1 MLSRRSFSKLCGLS
15 TIPLFTGLEAIA
27 APETKS
33 VVLSRGF
40 FPHIIMPDIHQVF
53 TKTDKLEFP
62 LNLVGDESGIAN
74 ICPLMITTCIDYDS
88 KYKNRT
94 DIVDRCIEACAA
106 GLRNKIEK
114 EMLSLLFYAGLETG
128 IRRPWKWE
136 KTKWKLAKWT
146 EGEDL
151 KYRKFIMSPETIED
165 CSSGPNPSKY
175 LLCSDLLGKDQPSQ
189 QELLTKY
196 GQRFNGDICLRIDSS
211 KSDSIVLTHLASLPS
226 RIGFNTSFDFDP
238 KTLKVTEKPFRKSGR
253 ETISLAYF
261 CAMGILDYRSVTLFD
276 L

>member
-1 MLSRRSFSKLCGLS
+1 MLSRRSFAKLCGLS

-62 LNLVGDESGIAN
+62 LNLVGDKSGSAS
-74 ICPLMITTCIDYDS
+74 ICPAMITTYIDYNS

-94 DIVDRCIEACAA
+94 DIVDWCVEACAA

-114 EMLSLLFYAGLETG
+114 EMLSLLFCSGLETG

-136 KTKWKLAKWT
+136 KTKWKT
-146 EGEDL
+146 EGED
-151 KYRKFIMSPETIED
+151 RKFIMSPETIED

-175 LLCSDLLGKDQPSQ
+175 LLCSDLLGKDQPYQ
-189 QELLTKY
+189 RELLTKY
-196 GQRFNGDICLRIDSS
+196 GQKFNGDICLRIDSS

-226 RIGFNTSFDFDP
+226 RMGFNTSFDFDP
-238 KTLKVTEKPFRKSGR
+238 KTLKVTEKSFRKSGR

-261 CAMGILDYRSVTLFD
+261 CAMGVLDYRSVTLFD

>member
-1 MLSRRSFSKLCGLS
+1 MLSRRSFAKLCGLS

-53 TKTDKLEFP
+53 TKTDHLEFP
-62 LNLVGDESGIAN
+62 QHGSPFSVRLI
-74 ICPLMITTCIDYDS
+74 PTMTTAYIDYDS
-88 KYKNRT
+88 KHKNRT
-94 DIVDRCIEACAA
+94 DVVDLFIKMCAA
-106 GLRNKIEK
+106 VLRNKIEK
-114 EMLSLLFYAGLETG
+114 EMLSLLFCAGLETG
-128 IRRPWKWE
+128 IRRPWKFE
-136 KTKWKLAKWT
+136 KTKWKT
-146 EGEDL
+146 EGED
-151 KYRKFIMSPETIED
+151 RKFIMSPETIED
-165 CSSGPNPSKY
+165 CSCGPNPSKY
-175 LLCSDLLGKDQPSQ
+175 LFCSDLLGKDQPSQ

-196 GQRFNGDICLRIDSS
+196 GQKFNGDICLRIDSS
-211 KSDSIVLTHLASLPS
+211 KSDSIVLAHLASLPS
-226 RIGFNTSFDFDP
+226 RMGFNTSFDFDV
-238 KTLKVTEKPFRKSGR
+238 KTLKVTEKPFRKNGR